1 MKECEC
7 YLLVSDADFCGILW
21 KNASAIS
28 CILALNLDMY
38 KKMSVKVHNFL
49 LINPSVS
56 VQGDN
61 TVDKGLISVSSALLS
76 FRVRPVRVNQVP

>member
-1 MKECEC
+1 MYILIEDTLKITEITWFGMC
-7 YLLVSDADFCGILW
+7 YSLYI
-21 KNASAIS
+21 
-28 CILALNLDMY
+28 
-38 KKMSVKVHNFL
+38 
-49 LINPSVS
+49 SVS

>member
-1 MKECEC
+1 MKT
-7 YLLVSDADFCGILW
+7 
-21 KNASAIS
+21 
-28 CILALNLDMY
+28 
-38 KKMSVKVHNFL
+38 
-49 LINPSVS
+49 SVS